1 MSRGLTRRVGDLQPL
16 LISGLLIG
24 VAALVP
30 LRVNDYLLYVLT
42 ISFYYVVL
50 AVSWNLLAGYTGQF
64 SLAQQAF
71 ATIGAYTTGMLGH
84 YYHVPIAVGIVAAG
98 LVSGL
103 VGVILGV
110 MVLRLRAIY
119 LAIATWGFAETLRIT
134 LTAAYEF
141 TRGDLGLSVPTLLG
155 NVDPVPYYYIFL
167 AMAAASTLIVY
178 VVVRSPIGFF
188 LRAIKDDELRA
199 ASMGIN
205 TTFWKVFAFALTSML
220 SGLAGAFYA
229 HYVAVISPQLAD
241 FTEMAKIIVMVIV
254 GGIGTFAG
262 PLVGAPVVHVVSSF
276 LNQYGQWS
284 NVMFAVLVIVLMR
297 TYRDGGV
304 ALLLHAFRLLR
315 ARVAAGRGHA

>member
-1 MSRGLTRRVGDLQPL
+1 MSRGLTRRGRDLWLL

-24 VAALVP
+24 GAALVP
-30 LRVNDYLLYVLT
+30 LRVNDYLLQVLT

-71 ATIGAYTTGMLGH
+71 ATIGAYTTGMLAY
-84 YYHVPIAVGIVAAG
+84 YYHVPIAIGIVAAV

-119 LAIATWGFAETLRIT
+119 LAIATWAFAETLRIT
-134 LTAAYEF
+134 LTGAYEF

-155 NVDPVPYYYIFL
+155 NLDPVPYYYIFL
-167 AMAAASTLIVY
+167 AIAAASTLIVY
-178 VVVRSPIGFF
+178 LVVRSPIGFF

-199 ASMGIN
+199 ASIGIN
-205 TTFWKVFAFALTSML
+205 TTFWKVFAFALTSVL

-229 HYVAVISPQLAD
+229 HYVAVISPQMAD
-241 FTEMAKIIVMVIV
+241 FTEMAKVIVMVIV

-262 PLVGAPVVHVVSSF
+262 PLVGAPVVQVVSSF
-276 LNQYGQWS
+276 LHQYGQWS
-284 NVMFAVLVIVLMR
+284 NVIFAALVIVLMR

-304 ALLLHAFRLLR
+304 ALLLHAFRLLW
-315 ARVAAGRGHA
+315 ARVAARRGHA

>member
-1 MSRGLTRRVGDLQPL
+1 MSRGLTRRGHGLLPL
-16 LISGLLIG
+16 LISGLVIG

-30 LRVNDYLLYVLT
+30 LRVNDYLLQVLT

-71 ATIGAYTTGMLGH
+71 ATIGAYTTGLLGH
-84 YYHVPIAVGIVAAG
+84 YYHVPTAVGIAAAV

-103 VGVILGV
+103 VGVVLGV

-134 LTAAYEF
+134 LAAAYEF

-155 NVDPVPYYYIFL
+155 NLDPVPYYYIFL
-167 AMAAASTLIVY
+167 AMAVASTLVVY
-178 VVVRSPIGFF
+178 LVVKSRIGFF

-205 TTFWKVFAFALTSML
+205 TTFWKVFAFALTSVL

-241 FTEMAKIIVMVIV
+241 FTEMAKVIVMVIV

-262 PLVGAPVVHVVSSF
+262 PLVGAPVVQVVSSF
-276 LNQYGQWS
+276 LHQYGQWS
-284 NVMFAVLVIVLMR
+284 NVIFAALVIVLMR

-304 ALLLHAFRLLR
+304 ALLLHAFRLLW
-315 ARVAAGRGHA
+315 ARVVVGSGHA

>member
-1 MSRGLTRRVGDLQPL
+1 MTGRLGDLRPFVIVASL
-16 LISGLLIG
+16 MS

-30 LRVNDYLLYVLT
+30 LFVNDYLLQVLT
-42 ISFYYVVL
+42 VSFYYVVL

-71 ATIGAYTTGMLGH
+71 ATIGAYTTGMLAH
-84 YYHVPIAVGIVAAG
+84 YFHVPTAVGIAAAA
-98 LVSGL
+98 LLSGV

-119 LAIATWGFAETLRIT
+119 LAIATWGFAETLRIS
-134 LTAAYEF
+134 LAAAYDL

-155 NVDPVPYYYIFL
+155 NLDPAPYYYIFL
-167 AMAAASTLIVY
+167 GLAAGCTLIVY
-178 VVVRSPIGFF
+178 LVVRSPIGFF

-205 TTFWKVFAFALTSML
+205 TTLWKVFAFALTSFL
-220 SGLAGAFYA
+220 SGVAGAFYA
-229 HYVAVISPQLAD
+229 HYVAVISPQIAD

-262 PLVGAPVVHVVSSF
+262 PLVGAPVVQVVSSF
-276 LNQYGQWS
+276 LHEYGQWS
-284 NVMFAVLVIVLMR
+284 NVIFSLLVIVLMR

-304 ALLLHAFRLLR
+304 ALALHAFRWLR
-315 ARVAAGRGHA
+315 ARAAPMRANG